1 MSKVI
6 FNSLQFLIFFLV
18 VISTYFLINSKYRW
32 VLLLAASYYFYMSW
46 NPAYI
51 LLIILSTVVDYFA
64 SLKME
69 KQEQKEDRKKYL
81 LLSLF
86 VNLGLLFFF
95 KYYGFF
101 NNSFSSIVQTFNM
114 KLGLPN
120 FDLLLPVGISF
131 YTFQTLSYTIDVYRG
146 DKEAEKHFGIFA
158 LYVSFFPQL
167 VAGPI
172 ERSTRLLP
180 QFKKKIDFDSARV
193 TSGLQL
199 MLWGF
204 FKKVVVA
211 DRLALYVNGVYNNL
225 EGLEGITLILA
236 TVFFAFQ
243 IYCDFSGYSSIAIGA
258 ARVMGF
264 DLMTNFKRPYFAKSI
279 PEFWRRWHISLST
292 WFKDYLYIPLGG
304 NRVNKIRYY
313 FNLFVTFLVSGLWH
327 GAAWTFVIWGG
338 LHGIYQIISITTV
351 KLRKNIKDKIGI
363 NNFPTLYKWWQ
374 IIVTFTLVNFGWIF
388 FRANSLNDAVY
399 VVNNLFS
406 SLGTQL
412 SSWTNLKA
420 AIVGYGL
427 NQYELMLAFAVIM
440 LMEAVHLMQRQG
452 SVREFL
458 NKKPLIFRWAA
469 YYSLII
475 IILGFG
481 VYGEAEFIYFQF

>member
-1 MSKVI
+1 MI
-6 FNSLQFLIFFLV
+6 FNSIQFLIFFV
-18 VISTYFLINSKYRW
+18 VVVSTYFLINSKYRW
-32 VLLLAASYYFYMSW
+32 ILLLAASYYFYMSW
-46 NPAYI
+46 NPTYI
-51 LLIILSTVVDYFA
+51 LLIVLSTIVDYFA
-64 SLKME
+64 SLKMAEQENKE
-69 KQEQKEDRKKYL
+69 KRKKYL

-101 NNSFSSIVQTFNM
+101 NNSVSSVVRAFNM
-114 KLGLPN
+114 NLGLPN

-131 YTFQTLSYTIDVYRG
+131 YTFQTLSYTLDVYRG

-180 QFKKKIDFDSARV
+180 QFRKKIDFDSARV
-193 TSGLQL
+193 ASGLQL
-199 MLWGF
+199 MLWGY

-225 EGLEGITLILA
+225 EGLRGITLILA

-264 DLMTNFKRPYFAKSI
+264 DLMTNFRRPYFAKSI

-304 NRVNKIRYY
+304 NRVSKIRYY
-313 FNLFVTFLVSGLWH
+313 FNLFITFLVSGLWH
-327 GAAWTFVIWGG
+327 GAAWTFVIWGA
-338 LHGIYQIISITTV
+338 LHGFYQIISISTV
-351 KLRKNIKDKIGI
+351 QFRKNIKDKIGLS
-363 NNFPTLYKWWQ
+363 NLPTLNKWWQ
-374 IIVTFTLVNFGWIF
+374 ILATFALVNFGWIF
-388 FRANSLNDAVY
+388 FRANSFSDAIY
-399 VVNNLFS
+399 VVNNLFV

-412 SSWTNLKA
+412 SSWQNLKA
-420 AIVGYGL
+420 AVVGYGL
-427 NQYELMLAFAVIM
+427 NQYELILAFAVI
-440 LMEAVHLMQRQG
+440 LIMEIVHLMQRQG

-458 NKKPLIFRWAA
+458 NQKPLFLRWAA
-469 YYSLII
+469 YYGLVI
-475 IILGFG
+475 IILAFG

>member
-1 MSKVI
+1 MI
-6 FNSLQFLIFFLV
+6 FNSLQFLLFFLIV
-18 VISTYFLINSKYRW
+18 TSVYFIINSKYRW

-51 LLIILSTVVDYFA
+51 ILIILSTIVDYFA

-69 KQEQKEDRKKYL
+69 QQAKKEDRKKYL
-81 LLSLF
+81 FLSLF
-86 VNLGLLFFF
+86 VNLGFLFFF

-101 NNSFSSIVQTFNM
+101 NNSFSSVVRAFNM
-114 KLGLPN
+114 NLGLPS

-193 TSGLQL
+193 ASGLQL

-225 EGLEGITLILA
+225 DGLEGMTLILA

-264 DLMTNFKRPYFAKSI
+264 DLMTNFKRPYYAKSI

-304 NRVNKIRYY
+304 NRVKKGRYY

-338 LHGIYQIISITTV
+338 LHGLYQIISISTV
-351 KLRKNIKDKIGI
+351 KIRKNIKSMIGI
-363 NNFPTLYKWWQ
+363 NKLPLLNKWWQ
-374 IIVTFTLVNFGWIF
+374 VLVTFSLVNFGWIF
-388 FRANSLNDAVY
+388 FRANSLADAVY

-412 SSWTNLKA
+412 SSWENFRA
-420 AIVGYGL
+420 AVIGYGL
-427 NQYELMLAFAVIM
+427 NQSELIIAISVIII
-440 LMEAVHLMQRQG
+440 MESVHLMQRKV

-458 NKKPLIFRWAA
+458 NQKPLVFRWAA
-469 YYSLII
+469 YYALII
-475 IILGFG
+475 LILALG
-481 VYGEAEFIYFQF
+481 VYGETEFIYFQF

>member
-1 MSKVI
+1 MI
-6 FNSLQFLIFFLV
+6 FNSMQFLIFFAV

-51 LLIILSTVVDYFA
+51 LLIILSTIVDYFA

-69 KQEQKEDRKKYL
+69 QQQKKEDRKKYL
-81 LLSLF
+81 FLSLF

-101 NNSFSSIVQTFNM
+101 NNSFSSVVRSFNM
-114 KLGLPN
+114 NLGLPN

-146 DKEAEKHFGIFA
+146 EKKAEKHFGIFA

-193 TSGLQL
+193 ASGLQL

-225 EGLEGITLILA
+225 EGLRGITLILA

-279 PEFWRRWHISLST
+279 PEFWRRWHISLSS

-304 NRVNKIRYY
+304 NRVTKIRYY

-338 LHGIYQIISITTV
+338 LHGLYQIISISTV
-351 KLRKNIKDKIGI
+351 SLRRNIKEKLGI
-363 NNFPTLYKWWQ
+363 NKLPTLNKLWQ
-374 IIVTFTLVNFGWIF
+374 ITATFALVNFGWIF
-388 FRANSLNDAVY
+388 FRANSLSDAVY
-399 VVNNLFS
+399 VVNNLFT

-420 AIVGYGL
+420 AVVGYGL
-427 NQYELMLAFAVIM
+427 NQYELLLAFAVIII
-440 LMEAVHLMQRQG
+440 METVHLMQRQG

-458 NKKPLIFRWAA
+458 NQKPALYRWAA

-475 IILGFG
+475 LILGFG

>member
-1 MSKVI
+1 MI
-6 FNSLQFLIFFLV
+6 FNSIQFLIFFV
-18 VISTYFLINSKYRW
+18 VVVSTYFLINSKYRW
-32 VLLLAASYYFYMSW
+32 ILLLAASYYFYMSW
-46 NPAYI
+46 NPTYI
-51 LLIILSTVVDYFA
+51 LLIVLSTVVDYFA
-64 SLKME
+64 SLKMAEQETKE
-69 KQEQKEDRKKYL
+69 KRKKYL

-101 NNSFSSIVQTFNM
+101 NNSVSSVVRAFNM
-114 KLGLPN
+114 NLGLPN

-131 YTFQTLSYTIDVYRG
+131 YTFQTLSYTLDVYRG

-180 QFKKKIDFDSARV
+180 QFRKKIDFDSARV
-193 TSGLQL
+193 ASGLQL
-199 MLWGF
+199 MLWGY

-225 EGLEGITLILA
+225 EGLRGITLILA

-264 DLMTNFKRPYFAKSI
+264 DLMTNFRRPYFAKSI

-304 NRVNKIRYY
+304 NRVSKIRYY
-313 FNLFVTFLVSGLWH
+313 FNLFITFLVSGLWH
-327 GAAWTFVIWGG
+327 GAAWTFVIWGA
-338 LHGIYQIISITTV
+338 LHGFYQIISISTV
-351 KLRKNIKDKIGI
+351 QIRKNIKDKIGLS
-363 NNFPTLYKWWQ
+363 NLPTLNKWWQ
-374 IIVTFTLVNFGWIF
+374 ILATFALVNFGWIF
-388 FRANSLNDAVY
+388 FRANSFSDAIY
-399 VVNNLFS
+399 VVNNLFV

-412 SSWTNLKA
+412 SSWQNLKA
-420 AIVGYGL
+420 AVVGYGL
-427 NQYELMLAFAVIM
+427 NQYELILAFAVI
-440 LMEAVHLMQRQG
+440 LIMEIVHLMQRQG

-458 NKKPLIFRWAA
+458 NQKPLLFRWAA
-469 YYSLII
+469 YYGLVI
-475 IILGFG
+475 IILAFG

>member
-1 MSKVI
+1 MI
-6 FNSLQFLIFFLV
+6 FNSIQFLIFFV
-18 VISTYFLINSKYRW
+18 VVVSTYFLINSKYRW
-32 VLLLAASYYFYMSW
+32 ILLLAASYYFYMSW
-46 NPAYI
+46 NPTYI
-51 LLIILSTVVDYFA
+51 LLIVLSTVVDYFA
-64 SLKME
+64 SLKMAEQETKE
-69 KQEQKEDRKKYL
+69 KRKKYL

-101 NNSFSSIVQTFNM
+101 NNSVSSVVRAFNM
-114 KLGLPN
+114 NLGLPN

-131 YTFQTLSYTIDVYRG
+131 YTFQTLSYTLDVYRG

-180 QFKKKIDFDSARV
+180 QFRKKIDFDSARV
-193 TSGLQL
+193 ASGLQL
-199 MLWGF
+199 MLWGY

-225 EGLEGITLILA
+225 EGLRGITLILA

-264 DLMTNFKRPYFAKSI
+264 DLMTNFRRPYFAKSI

-304 NRVNKIRYY
+304 NRVSKIRYY
-313 FNLFVTFLVSGLWH
+313 FNLFITFLVSGLWH
-327 GAAWTFVIWGG
+327 GAAWTFVIWGA
-338 LHGIYQIISITTV
+338 LHGFYQIISISTAQF
-351 KLRKNIKDKIGI
+351 RKNIKDKIGLS
-363 NNFPTLYKWWQ
+363 NLPTLNKWWQ
-374 IIVTFTLVNFGWIF
+374 ILATFALVNFGWIF
-388 FRANSLNDAVY
+388 FRANSFSDAIY
-399 VVNNLFS
+399 VVNNLFV

-412 SSWTNLKA
+412 SSWQNLKA
-420 AIVGYGL
+420 AVVGYGL
-427 NQYELMLAFAVIM
+427 NQYELILAFAVI
-440 LMEAVHLMQRQG
+440 LIMEIVHLMQRQG

-458 NKKPLIFRWAA
+458 NQKPLLFRWAA
-469 YYSLII
+469 YYGLVI
-475 IILGFG
+475 IILAFG

>member
-1 MSKVI
+1 MI
-6 FNSLQFLIFFLV
+6 FNSIQFLIFFV
-18 VISTYFLINSKYRW
+18 VVVSTYFLINSKYRW
-32 VLLLAASYYFYMSW
+32 ILLLAASYYFYMSW
-46 NPAYI
+46 NPTYI
-51 LLIILSTVVDYFA
+51 LLIVLSTVVDYFA
-64 SLKME
+64 SLKMAE
-69 KQEQKEDRKKYL
+69 QENKAKRKKYL

-101 NNSFSSIVQTFNM
+101 NNSVSSVVRAFNM
-114 KLGLPN
+114 NLGLPN

-131 YTFQTLSYTIDVYRG
+131 YTFQTLSYTLDVYRG

-180 QFKKKIDFDSARV
+180 QFRKKIDFDSARV
-193 TSGLQL
+193 ASGLQL
-199 MLWGF
+199 MLWGY

-225 EGLEGITLILA
+225 EGLRGVTLILA

-264 DLMTNFKRPYFAKSI
+264 DLMTNFRRPYFAKSI

-304 NRVNKIRYY
+304 NRVSKIRYY
-313 FNLFVTFLVSGLWH
+313 FNLFITFLVSGLWH
-327 GAAWTFVIWGG
+327 GAAWTFVIWGA
-338 LHGIYQIISITTV
+338 LHGFYQIISISTSQF
-351 KLRKNIKDKIGI
+351 RKNIKDKIGLS
-363 NNFPTLYKWWQ
+363 NLPTLNKWWQ
-374 IIVTFTLVNFGWIF
+374 ILATFALVNFGWIF
-388 FRANSLNDAVY
+388 FRANSFSDAIY
-399 VVNNLFS
+399 VVNNIFV

-412 SSWTNLKA
+412 SSWQNLKA
-420 AIVGYGL
+420 AVVGYGL
-427 NQYELMLAFAVIM
+427 NQYELILAFAVI
-440 LMEAVHLMQRQG
+440 LIMEIVHLMQRQG

-458 NKKPLIFRWAA
+458 NQKPLLFRWAA
-469 YYSLII
+469 YYGLVI
-475 IILGFG
+475 IILAFG